1 MIVYSVVAGPGGV
14 VLAEYLA
21 AEGNYA
27 VVAKQILENLPS
39 DATGKKSYTYNG
51 YNFHTMIANGIT
63 FICVAKDS
71 FGSRIPFGF
80 LDDIQMMWRNRY
92 ANKGL
97 DATAYTMNDEFS
109 RTLKTKM
116 DFYSND
122 SSADKIRAINVQ
134 LEEVKSQL
142 MDNLDKVIERGE
154 NIERLVTKTE
164 GLQSESAAF
173 KTKANQVKKKMWW
186 QNIKLW
192 IVIIIILLVLAY
204 GILAAVCGFTLEKC
218 LSSGKVPVPV
228 PVPTVPI
235 PTPARP
241 PAPQPANVKIP
252 SSPAPSLP
260 LSQPPAPQLAPS
272 LLPAGETS
280 GSPNV

>member
-71 FGSRIPFGF
+71 FGSRIPFGV

-173 KTKANQVKKKMWW
+173 KTKANQVKKKDVVAKHQALDCDYYYLVGIGLW
-186 QNIKLW
+186 NISCGLW
-192 IVIIIILLVLAY
+192 IYPREMFKLGESAS
-204 GILAAVCGFTLEKC
+204 A
-218 LSSGKVPVPV
+218 SSS
-228 PVPTVPI
+228 
-235 PTPARP
+235 
-241 PAPQPANVKIP
+241 ANCANTN
-252 SSPAPSLP
+252 SSSATSSST
-260 LSQPPAPQLAPS
+260 SQCKNTIFACS
-272 LLPAGETS
+272 
-280 GSPNV
+280 